1 MRTYIIRRVAG
12 SLFVVLAVLS
22 LVFGLNHLAPGSPAV
37 TILQSNATPANVA
50 AMNKQLGLDR
60 PILTQFVNY
69 IWHALHGNFG
79 NSYYSHTSALLSVLH
94 RVPVTAELAFLTI
107 VISSLIAIGL
117 ATLNARVRKGWL
129 SKIIDVGTLLGLSI
143 PTFLSGLL
151 LLLLFGLY
159 WRGIVPA
166 GGWVF
171 FNSSPVGNLKTTV
184 LPVVALALPTVAIIY
199 RSLRASMN
207 DVLDRDYVT
216 FGRAAGFREG
226 QVIRS
231 VVLPN
236 AILPTTTVVG
246 LLLGY
251 LLGGSLIIETT
262 LSIPGLGQ
270 EVVNALQRRDFPV
283 ASASIAVIAVVF
295 VTINLIID
303 VIYAFLSPRIRAMYS
318 RKIRVGEI

>member
-1 MRTYIIRRVAG
+1 M
-12 SLFVVLAVLS
+12 
-22 LVFGLNHLAPGSPAV
+22 
-37 TILQSNATPANVA
+37 
-50 AMNKQLGLDR
+50 
-60 PILTQFVNY
+60 
-69 IWHALHGNFG
+69 
-79 NSYYSHTSALLSVLH
+79 
-94 RVPVTAELAFLTI
+94 PVTAELAFLTLLL
-107 VISSLIAIGL
+107 SSTAAIGL
-117 ATLNARVRKGWL
+117 AILNARVRKGWL
-129 SKIIDVGTLLGLSI
+129 SKVIDVVTLVGLSI
-143 PTFLSGLL
+143 PSFLSGLL
-151 LLLLFGLY
+151 LLLFFGLY
-159 WRGIVPA
+159 WRGIFPA

-171 FNSSPVGNLKTTV
+171 FTTSPWGNLKTAV
-184 LPVVALALPTVAIIY
+184 LPVIALSLPTVAIIY

-226 QVIRS
+226 RVISS

-262 LSIPGLGQ
+262 LTIPGLGQ
-270 EVVNALQRRDFPV
+270 AVVNALQRRDFPV

-295 VTINLIID
+295 VAINLIID

-318 RKIRVGEI
+318 RKIRVREI

>member
-1 MRTYIIRRVAG
+1 VRTYIIRRILG
-12 SLFVVLAVLS
+12 SLFVVFAVLS
-22 LVFGLNHLAPGSPAV
+22 VIFVLNHLAGSPA
-37 TILQSNATPANVA
+37 TAILQSDATPKNIA
-50 AMNKQLGLDR
+50 AMNRQLGLDR
-60 PILTQFVNY
+60 PILSQYVSF
-69 IWHALHGNFG
+69 IWHAVHGNFG
-79 NSYYSHTSALLSVLH
+79 KSYYSHGDALTAVLQ
-94 RVPVTAELAFLTI
+94 RVPVTAELAFLT
-107 VISSLIAIGL
+107 LILSTAGAIAL
-117 ATLNARVRKGWL
+117 ASLNARVRKGWL

-159 WRGIVPA
+159 WRGILPA

-171 FNSSPVGNLKTTV
+171 FTASPVGNLKTCV
-184 LPVVALALPTVAIIY
+184 LPVIALSLPTVAIIY

-207 DVLDRDYVT
+207 DVLDRDYVS

-226 QVIRS
+226 RVIRS

-236 AILPTTTVVG
+236 AILPTTTVIG

-270 EVVNALQRRDFPV
+270 EVVNALQRKDFPI

-318 RKIRVGEI
+318 RKIRVREI